1 MDRSIKPGDDF
12 YHYANGNWLRAVVIP
27 ASQPSY
33 DTQPVRGSVAQK
45 VGAYRV
51 WIW

>member
-1 MDRSIKPGDDF
+1 
-12 YHYANGNWLRAVVIP
+12 VVIP

-33 DTQPVRGSVAQK
+33 DTRVMLTEKTNQRVGTLIQDAAAAQPVRGSVAQK